1 MPTYPTYKLGEICVI
16 ERGGSPR
23 PIKDYLT
30 KDDNGLNWIK
40 IGDATL
46 SNKYIYT
53 TAEKIKPEGLSK
65 TRMVESGDLILSN
78 SMSFG
83 RPYIMR
89 TSGCIHDGWVV
100 FRLNKDIIDEE
111 YLYNIL
117 NSNEVYA
124 QFNHL
129 ATGSTVKNLNIDRV
143 KEVVIP
149 LPPLPTQHAIVIR
162 IETLFAELDKA
173 VLHLRTAQQQLKT
186 YRQAVLNHWLNNDDG
201 KWEIVKLGEVAE
213 IKRGRSKHR
222 PRNDKS
228 LFGGKYPFIQTGEIR
243 EANGGTITTYT
254 QTYSEKGLEQSRLW
268 PKGTLCL
275 TIAAN
280 IAETAYLGFDAC
292 FPDSVVGILAQEDK
306 LNLDYFNLF
315 IQLVKQEIENK
326 ASATAQK
333 NINVDFLENLNIAL
347 PPLTEQHRIVQEIES
362 RLSQATATETYIE
375 NALQQAEALRQSI
388 LKKAFSGELV

>member
-1 MPTYPTYKLGEICVI
+1 MPTYPTYKLGEIIDKVPI
-16 ERGGSPR
+16 EFKVKQ
-23 PIKDYLT
+23 KDYLPKGKFPVVDQGQDLIGGFVDDESLLVKTELPIIVFGDHT
-30 KDDNGLNWIK
+30 KAKKFIDFPFVAGADGTK
-40 IGDATL
+40 I
-46 SNKYIYT
+46 
-53 TAEKIKPEGLSK
+53 IKPK
-65 TRMVESGDLILSN
+65 
-78 SMSFG
+78 
-83 RPYIMR
+83 
-89 TSGCIHDGWVV
+89 
-100 FRLNKDIIDEE
+100 KDFFIEPKLFYWFLHCVKFPDKGYARHFQ
-111 YLYNIL
+111 YLLKSDIA
-117 NSNEVYA
+117 VPP
-124 QFNHL
+124 L
-129 ATGSTVKNLNIDRV
+129 AT
-143 KEVVIP
+143 
-149 LPPLPTQHAIVIR
+149 QQAIVTR

-173 VLHLRTAQQQLKT
+173 VQHLRTAQQQLKT

-201 KWEIVKLGEVAE
+201 KWEMVKLGEVAE

-306 LNLDYFNLF
+306 LNLDYFNFF

-347 PPLTEQHRIVQEIES
+347 PPLTEQQRIVKEIES
-362 RLSQATATETYIE
+362 RLSQATASETYIE

-388 LKKAFSGELV
+388 LKKAFGGELV